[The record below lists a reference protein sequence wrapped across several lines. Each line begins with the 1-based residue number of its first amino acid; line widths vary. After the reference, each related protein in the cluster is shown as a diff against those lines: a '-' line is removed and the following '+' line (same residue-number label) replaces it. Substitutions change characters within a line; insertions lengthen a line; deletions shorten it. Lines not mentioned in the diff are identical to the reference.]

1 MKKDKQIEIKIYYK
15 CKNRTIKEFSLDK
28 YNTTFGD
35 ILDLYYKDIKIDN
48 EQFRLKSKYF
58 FNKRELEKHDRIV
71 NLLMNEHYDIQNMKR
86 IKIEIYLDEI
96 YKIYDEDLPKYNKL
110 IIPIKNNDSLEL
122 YVYYPEKGIMDIEE
136 YHKNF
141 FEEYSLFKI
150 NDKTSFCNSY
160 NYLFLS
166 GGEYNNEIIN
176 NFWIIDNLQ
185 YSIKLLSIPS
195 PKSNHTMSNI
205 NNEYILII
213 GGNDEKTY
221 LFNKEKSEFIFF
233 GNTNNLHL
241 NPIIT
246 LYNNYLYCFSEQN
259 HKIIAEKKI
268 LSIDNNL
275 WENIDLSLIN
285 SQRNIEQSNQDT
297 LVLILENKKYYEF
310 SPENKS
316 IKKIKFNDDDNYK
329 LNINS
334 NDKNFYKLNK
344 DYNACIPQNFKEE
357 KFLYVLNKKWRK
369 IHKMSFGIQRHIIKA
384 QYQDSID
391 IVNKENKISID
402 IIKNDEEL
410 NHIIKFKSC
419 KTILKD
425 IPENENDITNLDDEI
440 IINELS
446 TPNNI
451 YNGYEHKSSKNTIN
465 LNIPANELYE
475 QLIHRTSDLEED
487 EFNNKKNKQLLH
499 IDIDNL
505 GNGVE
510 DIFTPIK
517 RDLPSPYL
525 INDYNQ
531 KKKEES
537 VIFEQINME
546 NQSGEDLLNL
556 SNEKSKKK
564 HFNFTLSKE
573 MIDDQIISREIQS
586 EAPPKNQ
593 SLNNENNSNKTKP
606 MSKEENQDLKSEEK
620 DKINEEKKEDLNDKE
635 KEINKEQNK
644 RNNDLFLSIDAFA
657 I

>member
-1 MKKDKQIEIKIYYK
+1 MKKDKQIEIKIYHK
-15 CKNRTIKEFSLDK
+15 CKNRTIKELSLDK

-141 FEEYSLFKI
+141 YEEYSLFKI

-176 NFWIIDNLQ
+176 DFWIIDNLQ
-185 YSIKLLSIPS
+185 YSLKLLSIPS

-241 NPIIT
+241 NPIIM

-259 HKIIAEKKI
+259 HKIIAEKKL

-285 SQRNIEQSNQDT
+285 SQRNIEKSNQDT

-329 LNINS
+329 LHINS

-391 IVNKENKISID
+391 IVNKENKINID

-410 NHIIKFKSC
+410 NHVIKFKSC

>member
-15 CKNRTIKEFSLDK
+15 CKNRTIKELSLDK

-241 NPIIT
+241 NPIII

-259 HKIIAEKKI
+259 HKIIAEKKL

-285 SQRNIEQSNQDT
+285 SQRNIEQSNTDT

-329 LNINS
+329 LHINS

-357 KFLYVLNKKWRK
+357 KFLYVYNKKWRK

-586 EAPPKNQ
+586 EAPPKYQ

>member
-15 CKNRTIKEFSLDK
+15 CKNRTIKELSLDK

-58 FNKRELEKHDRIV
+58 FNKRELEKNDRIV

-241 NPIIT
+241 NPIII

-259 HKIIAEKKI
+259 HKIIAEKKL

-344 DYNACIPQNFKEE
+344 DYNACIPENFKED

-391 IVNKENKISID
+391 IVNKENKICID

-573 MIDDQIISREIQS
+573 MIDDQIMSREIQS

-606 MSKEENQDLKSEEK
+606 MSKEENQDIKSEEK
-620 DKINEEKKEDLNDKE
+620 DKINEEKKEELNDKE

>member
-15 CKNRTIKEFSLDK
+15 CKNRTIKELSLDK

-141 FEEYSLFKI
+141 YEEYSLFKI

-176 NFWIIDNLQ
+176 DFWIIDNLQ
-185 YSIKLLSIPS
+185 YSLKLLSIPS

-285 SQRNIEQSNQDT
+285 SQRNIEQSNTDT

-329 LNINS
+329 LHINS

>member
-15 CKNRTIKEFSLDK
+15 CKNRTIKELSLDK

-141 FEEYSLFKI
+141 YEEYSLFKI

-176 NFWIIDNLQ
+176 DFWIIDNLQ
-185 YSIKLLSIPS
+185 YSLKLLSIPS

-241 NPIIT
+241 NPIII

-259 HKIIAEKKI
+259 HKIIAEKKL

-285 SQRNIEQSNQDT
+285 SQRNIEQSNQDN

-329 LNINS
+329 LHINS